1 MYKKLFILL
10 EITFLLTTLLLY
22 FLTNNWIITLIYGVI
37 ALGSAAFLTLFKYRN
52 YENKKIKFNEAVSFI
67 NKFIISLSINGSL
80 IDSFNS
86 CKEILNNKLYL
97 ELKNIDE
104 VESRIEY
111 LKKYYNYR
119 IFEIFS
125 GVINEYLDKG
135 GDILAYSSTLMSE
148 ARRNQA
154 NVNNLF
160 MNSVKY
166 LISFISMWV
175 FSFLIVLIAKISLKD
190 FYSNFIN
197 NQTFIISLLFGFLF
211 FIASFY
217 VYFQTLNLKKFM
229 EEGKYEEK

>member
-10 EITFLLTTLLLY
+10 EITFSLTAVLLY
-22 FLTNNWIITLIYGVI
+22 FLTTNRIVTLIYGVF

-52 YENKKIKFNEAVSFI
+52 YENKKNKFNEAVSFI

-135 GDILAYSSTLMSE
+135 GDILSYSSTLMSE

-160 MNSVKY
+160 TNSVKY
-166 LISFISMWV
+166 LISFISMWI
-175 FSFLIVLIAKISLKD
+175 FSFLIVLIAKVSLKD
-190 FYSNFIN
+190 FYNNFVN
-197 NQTFIISLLFGFLF
+197 NQTFIIALTFGFMF
-211 FIASFY
+211 FIISFY
-217 VYFQTLNLKKFM
+217 IYFQSLSLKKFM
-229 EEGKYEEK
+229 EEGKYEEN